1 MNKRLFEKT
10 SQHDDRI
17 PLDNFGKRVCR
28 GAGRLAHE
36 SLSGAA
42 YGVYHIGEV

>member
-10 SQHDDRI
+10 SQHDDRT

-28 GAGRLAHE
+28 AAGRLAPRGF
-36 SLSGAA
+36 SGAA
-42 YGVYHIGEV
+42 YGVYQIGEV